1 MMIPPQ
7 KVFYDGVLKLMPN
20 HILGIF
26 KREPHISFTQ
36 CDKYAYIGSEG
47 VTKGKPDWDAL
58 AARYGTGDNGG
69 VYIGFDDM
77 GNRRDDHSPVWQAE
91 SFGSTNPCISSRGE
105 MKRITINGWKLD
117 TYTIQAIRR
126 RKVKSS
132 PIIDECIIE
141 NAIQGLLVKDGHF
154 LLGKRGGQDQ
164 PGTLNVLPGEV

>member
-1 MMIPPQ
+1 MDMQQCAMMIPPQ

-36 CDKYAYIGSEG
+36 CDKYAYIG
-47 VTKGKPDWDAL
+47 
-58 AARYGTGDNGG
+58 
-69 VYIGFDDM
+69 IDDM

-164 PGTLNVLPGEV
+164 PGTLNVLPGG